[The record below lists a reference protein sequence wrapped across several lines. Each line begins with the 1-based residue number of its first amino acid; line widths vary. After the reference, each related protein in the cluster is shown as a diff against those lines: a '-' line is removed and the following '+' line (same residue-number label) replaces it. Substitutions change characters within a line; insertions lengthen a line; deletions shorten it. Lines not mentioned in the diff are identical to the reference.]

1 MPKDTHILPRGYA
14 VSQSNDGNSGVL
26 RKQGIYLSDESIDV
40 SAATWDQ
47 SLSQVVVD
55 ESTGELCA
63 SIDRM
68 LFESPTEIG
77 VRFLEPHGFNLNL
90 ENLLACLDSMRVGVV
105 AKVNGSKR
113 PDGKLTAKKIAPA
126 MYMRLP
132 VRTAKGPLL
141 SRFYEEISKYEAELT
156 RLQQY
161 EAQSRRAMQAAVKDE
176 SGRAAVLQLQRDNEM
191 LRDEVER
198 LSRKVGQL
206 TAAIESVPIHS
217 HQSTLPPGV
226 RLSTVRQIKEQD
238 NLVFI
243 NGESGQ
249 YSFPLSRLNG
259 IPTVGSRALAMH
271 EGGVVRGV
279 WVFDPAPRPFQWNLA
294 EVLFSDGG
302 RIKVRTVDRTELILE
317 ASERADAVRRGDQIL
332 LQSSG
337 DVVIAWHTF
346 TENKNSRT
354 ANHVYDEQTQ
364 LNVHGLK
371 NYKKKRISKRRGA
384 A

>member
-1 MPKDTHILPRGYA
+1 M
-14 VSQSNDGNSGVL
+14 SQSNDEKSGVL
-26 RKQGIYLSDESIDV
+26 RKQGVHLSDESVDV
-40 SAATWDQ
+40 SAASWDQ
-47 SLSQVVVD
+47 SLSQVIVD

-68 LFESPTEIG
+68 IFESPTEIG

-90 ENLLACLDSMRVGVV
+90 ENLLACLDSMRVGVI
-105 AKVNGSKR
+105 AKVTGSKR
-113 PDGKLTAKKIAPA
+113 ADGKENAKKIAPA

-161 EAQSRRAMQAAVKDE
+161 EAQSRRAMQAAVKDD
-176 SGRAAVLQLQRDNEM
+176 SGRAAVLQLQRDNEL
-191 LRDEVER
+191 LREEVER

-217 HQSTLPPGV
+217 AQSTLPPGV
-226 RLSTVRQIKEQD
+226 RLSTVRQVKEQD

-249 YSFPLSRLNG
+249 YTFPLSRLNG
-259 IPTVGSRALAMH
+259 TPNVGSRALALH
-271 EGGVVRGV
+271 EGGVVRSV
-279 WVFDPAPRPFQWNLA
+279 WVFDPTPRPFQWNLA

-302 RIKVRTVDRTELILE
+302 RIKVRTIDRSELVLE
-317 ASERADAVRRGDQIL
+317 TKDQQAVARGDQIL
-332 LQSSG
+332 LQTSG
-337 DVVIAWHTF
+337 DTVIAWHNFVSTR
-346 TENKNSRT
+346 NSEI
-354 ANHVYDEQTQ
+354 ANQVYEEQTK
-364 LNVHGLK
+364 LNVHGLRR
-371 NYKKKRISKRRGA
+371 YKKKSSKQRGA